1 MNSLAAVVSLF
12 LLLLSAGSGFFLL
25 SRIRRGVS
33 PGKYIPLLIDL
44 SLALL
49 LLSLATLP
57 QGFPSLFERILGHS
71 ITSDYVF
78 PQAMDGTRV
87 TETWISARW
96 WKPIGTLFSVA
107 IVIGVAWSIWN
118 LRKKTER
125 TANILALALGILWMT
140 ATFMN
145 TLNSIVF
152 R

>member
-1 MNSLAAVVSLF
+1 MNFVPAAVSLL
-12 LLLLSAGSGFFLL
+12 LLLLSSASGFFLV

-33 PGKYIPLLIDL
+33 PGRFIPLLIEL

-49 LLSLATLP
+49 LLSLAMLP
-57 QGFPSLFERILGHS
+57 QGLPSIFERILGHS

-78 PQAMDGTRV
+78 PQTMDGTRV

-96 WKPIGTLFSVA
+96 WKPIGTFFSVA
-107 IVIGVAWSIWN
+107 MVIGLAWSIWN

-125 TANILALALGILWMT
+125 TANTLALALGVLW
-140 ATFMN
+140 AVAIFMN

>member
-1 MNSLAAVVSLF
+1 MNFLAAAVSLF
-12 LLLLSAGSGFFLL
+12 LLLLSAASGFFLL
-25 SRIRRGVS
+25 SRIRRCMS
-33 PGKYIPLLIDL
+33 PGRYIPLLIEL

-49 LLSLATLP
+49 LPSLAMMP
-57 QGFPSLFERILGHS
+57 QGIPSLFERILGHS

-96 WKPIGTLFSVA
+96 WKPIGTFFSVA
-107 IVIGVAWSIWN
+107 MVIGLAWSIWN

-125 TANILALALGILWMT
+125 TANILALALGILWT
-140 ATFMN
+140 VAAFMN